1 MALEDG
7 SGCRN
12 EFYQLNEAA
21 PWANRSDDE
30 TDGNIG
36 KQIGEDPI
44 PLTVT
49 RAVLSMATNRDL
61 VFVQG
66 QFVGVINLFPVH
78 LLVYHQM
85 LVIHV
90 TD

>member
-1 MALEDG
+1 MWFFARHTLTKGSMALEDG

-30 TDGNIG
+30 TDSNIG
-36 KQIGEDPI
+36 KQIGEDPV

-49 RAVLSMATNRDL
+49 RAGSLN
-61 VFVQG
+61 G
-66 QFVGVINLFPVH
+66 N
-78 LLVYHQM
+78 
-85 LVIHV
+85 
-90 TD
+90 

>member
-30 TDGNIG
+30 TDSNIG

-49 RAVLSMATNRDL
+49 RAGSLNGILFSFKVNLSVLLICFRYT
-61 VFVQG
+61 FWC
-66 QFVGVINLFPVH
+66 I
-78 LLVYHQM
+78 
-85 LVIHV
+85 IKC
-90 TD
+90 

>member
-30 TDGNIG
+30 TDSNIG

-49 RAVLSMATNRDL
+49 RAGSLKGN
-61 VFVQG
+61 
-66 QFVGVINLFPVH
+66 
-78 LLVYHQM
+78 
-85 LVIHV
+85 
-90 TD
+90 

>member
-30 TDGNIG
+30 TDSNIG

-44 PLTVT
+44 PLTV
-49 RAVLSMATNRDL
+49 NRDL

-78 LLVYHQM
+78 LLVNNQM

>member
-30 TDGNIG
+30 TDSNIG
-36 KQIGEDPI
+36 KQIGEV
-44 PLTVT
+44 TVT
-49 RAVLSMATNRDL
+49 RAGSLN
-61 VFVQG
+61 G
-66 QFVGVINLFPVH
+66 N
-78 LLVYHQM
+78 
-85 LVIHV
+85 
-90 TD
+90 

>member
-30 TDGNIG
+30 TDSNIG

-49 RAVLSMATNRDL
+49 RAGSLNGKLIGILFSFKVNLSVLLICFRYT
-61 VFVQG
+61 FWC
-66 QFVGVINLFPVH
+66 I
-78 LLVYHQM
+78 
-85 LVIHV
+85 IKC
-90 TD
+90 